1 LLEPFRAFD
10 RAKRNRIRNDAV
22 REGLLE
28 IAPEVDLEPN
38 TEVAE
43 APEEEYSLKEIEE
56 PYDLEPYWPDDPFDY
71 DPWDSWDYMTGYYE
85 TEPYYWPAL
94 SLQDE
99 LALFEDYTLE
109 PEHDFG
115 LAPAQAKPGVERHWH
130 RRYQKKGIN
139 RRRDTSDSPN
149 RKRRRQRWYDGPSE
163 RLIRD
168 VARNPVEEDW
178 IDEFTSGI
186 GQWKQDEDL
195 IEEIRNFATTQ
206 DADFGKHRA
215 PEPEQLDEEPD
226 DIDSSDFDDPAS
238 KLKAYTALMC
248 SLPGETEPSVAAWY
262 ERWDDR
268 DGNPDEL
275 ITGTTE
281 PYLPALSVC

>member
-1 LLEPFRAFD
+1 LQLLLLEPFRAFD

-38 TEVAE
+38 AEVAE
-43 APEEEYSLKEIEE
+43 EEYFSEEIEE
-56 PYDLEPYWPDDPFDY
+56 LHDEPYWRDDPCDY

-85 TEPYYWPAL
+85 AESYYWPAL
-94 SLQDE
+94 SLLDE

-109 PEHDFG
+109 PEQDFG
-115 LAPAQAKPGVERHWH
+115 LAPAQPKPGVERHWH

-139 RRRDTSDSPN
+139 RRRDTSDSAN
-149 RKRRRQRWYDGPSE
+149 RKRRLPRWDDGPSE

-168 VARNPVEEDW
+168 VARNPFEEDW
-178 IDEFTSGI
+178 ADEFPSGI
-186 GQWKQDEDL
+186 GQWIQDEDL
-195 IEEIRNFATTQ
+195 IEEI
-206 DADFGKHRA
+206 GKHRVF
-215 PEPEQLDEEPD
+215 ELEQSDEEPD
-226 DIDSSDFDDPAS
+226 DIDPSDFDDPAS